1 MDNKILHDEYDI
13 VLKLYTNHNEIIKK
27 ELIKVINLIIDTIEV
42 TNKDLNYLIYL
53 FFSETLTEY
62 GQIGKQEITTKP
74 ELTELIN
81 SLNIRELFTVIN
93 NFRKKID
100 CFMFELLINYKKNPK
115 EFIENYPYLDISYI
129 EYIINFIENMLDVDI
144 LDLDLCYNE
153 AFNEIPCEPPVK
165 PFYRSIQDDKTSYMD
180 ETGKPINNSVPSS
193 TICSLWLP
201 YAYGNNNQ
209 LLLKI
214 TTPNKLYNIVTNSMK
229 KKQTI
234 DEKCV
239 EGMMKKYPF
248 VEPLSP
254 YEINFLKL
262 KQSDT
267 NKFLFAICNS
277 EPNDANFTTQLRKK
291 YNKLMVSYTSGH
303 TVIMLML
310 CKYFKG
316 INLGLITLG
325 CIIWLVPYN
334 HSITEIFLAAKQ
346 LDIFKNFTLKKD
358 ILTSVNEMLRLSG
371 VSSQISGGANFK
383 KTRKR
388 HSIKKHFYYKRL
400 KNMNSIKTKTSKK
413 KK

>member
-1 MDNKILHDEYDI
+1 MILYMDNKILHDEYDI
-13 VLKLYTNHNEIIKK
+13 VLKLYTNHNDIIKK

-53 FFSETLTEY
+53 FFSESLTEY
-62 GQIGKQEITTKP
+62 GQIGKQEITTKDQ
-74 ELTELIN
+74 LTDLIN

-165 PFYRSIQDDKTSYMD
+165 PFYRTVQDDNISYPD
-180 ETGKPINNSVPSS
+180 WNYSN
-193 TICSLWLP
+193 ICSLWLP
-201 YAYGNNNQ
+201 ATYGNSNQ
-209 LLLKI
+209 LLIKESKK
-214 TTPNKLYNIVTNSMK
+214 NKLYDIVTNSMK

-234 DEKCV
+234 DKNCV
-239 EGMMKKYPF
+239 EGIMNLFPF

-254 YEINFLKL
+254 HEKHFLESKQSNTNNFLF
-262 KQSDT
+262 T
-267 NKFLFAICNS
+267 ICNS
-277 EPNDANFTTQLRKK
+277 EPNNANFTTQLRKK

-346 LDIFKNFTLKKD
+346 LDIFKKFTLKEN

>member
-1 MDNKILHDEYDI
+1 
-13 VLKLYTNHNEIIKK
+13 
-27 ELIKVINLIIDTIEV
+27 
-42 TNKDLNYLIYL
+42 
-53 FFSETLTEY
+53 
-62 GQIGKQEITTKP
+62 
-74 ELTELIN
+74 
-81 SLNIRELFTVIN
+81 
-93 NFRKKID
+93 
-100 CFMFELLINYKKNPK
+100 
-115 EFIENYPYLDISYI
+115 
-129 EYIINFIENMLDVDI
+129 MLDVDI

-153 AFNEIPCEPPVK
+153 EFIEITCKPSGK
-165 PFYRSIQDDKTSYMD
+165 PFYRTVQDDNISY
-180 ETGKPINNSVPSS
+180 PHWNYSN
-193 TICSLWLP
+193 ICSLWLP
-201 YAYGNNNQ
+201 ATYGNSNQ
-209 LLLKI
+209 LLIKESKQ
-214 TTPNKLYNIVTNSMK
+214 NKLYDIVTKSIN

-254 YEINFLKL
+254 HEKHFLESKQSNTNNFLF
-262 KQSDT
+262 T
-267 NKFLFAICNS
+267 ICNS

-316 INLGLITLG
+316 IKLGLITLG

-346 LDIFKNFTLKKD
+346 LDIFKKFTLKKD
-358 ILTSVNEMLRLSG
+358 ILISVNEMLQLSDLL
-371 VSSQISGGANFK
+371 QISGGANFK